1 MVEQTAREHRGG
13 RIGPD
18 PPSADDGRLE
28 PRPGP
33 PGTVVGM
40 RVATY
45 NVNSVRARVGRVV
58 DWLVREDVDV
68 VGLQEIKCKPEQ
80 FPYDAFREAGYEVE
94 LHGLSQWNGVAFASR
109 LPMEDVEITFP
120 SQPGFAKGQEGPDQ
134 PKEARAIGV
143 TVEGVRLWSLYVPN
157 GRELGDPHYDYKLD
171 WLSKL
176 ATETEAWLAARPDQP
191 LALMGDW
198 NVAPLDTDVWDM
210 SVFEGH
216 THVSQPER
224 DAFFRF
230 EEVGLTDVV
239 RSRLPEGYTY
249 WDYKQLRFPKNEGMR
264 IDFVLGS
271 KAFDGLVT
279 SAAIHRDERKG
290 DAPSDHVPVVV
301 DLDLETELD
310 DDRPMIF

>member
-1 MVEQTAREHRGG
+1 
-13 RIGPD
+13 
-18 PPSADDGRLE
+18 
-28 PRPGP
+28 
-33 PGTVVGM
+33 M
-40 RVATY
+40 RVATW

-80 FPYDAFREAGYEVE
+80 FPFDAFREAGYEVE

-109 LPMEDVEITFP
+109 LPMDDVTITFP
-120 SQPGFAKGQEGPDQ
+120 TQPGFAKGQEGPDQ

-171 WLSKL
+171 WLAAL
-176 ATETEAWLAARPDQP
+176 AAETEAWIAARPDQP

-198 NVAPLDTDVWDM
+198 NVAPLDSDVWDM
-210 SVFEGH
+210 SAFEGH

-224 DAFFRF
+224 DAFAAF
-230 EEVGLTDVV
+230 EAAGLTDVV
-239 RSRLPEGYTY
+239 RPRLPDGYTY

-264 IDFVLGS
+264 IDFIMGS
-271 KAFDGLVT
+271 KPFADLVT
-279 SAAIHRDERKG
+279 DASIHRDERKG

-301 DLDLETELD
+301 DLELDTELD